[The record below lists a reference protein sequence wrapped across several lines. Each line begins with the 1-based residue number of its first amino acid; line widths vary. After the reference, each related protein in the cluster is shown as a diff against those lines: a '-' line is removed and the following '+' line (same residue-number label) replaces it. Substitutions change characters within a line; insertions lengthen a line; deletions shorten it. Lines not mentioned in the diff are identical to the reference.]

1 MEKIATI
8 NQYYFEEGMTLT
20 KIAEIL
26 NVSTSYIS
34 RILRKNEKYE
44 IEKERRKKQN
54 LLKRR
59 KVQKRLI
66 YANRKTKIDVE
77 YLNVRKKHCEASKEL
92 SKTSTMGKD
101 TLRKWC
107 SSAYIYN
114 PIKNRYEFN
123 SKELLKPADFPK
135 YIKS

>member
-1 MEKIATI
+1 MEKITTI

-44 IEKERRKKQN
+44 IEKEKRKKQN

-59 KVQKRLI
+59 EVQKELI
-66 YANRKTKIDVE
+66 YTNRKTKIDVE
-77 YLNVRKKHCEASKEL
+77 YLNVMKKHSEASKEL
-92 SKTSTMGKD
+92 SKTSIIGKD

-123 SKELLKPADFPK
+123 SKELLKPVDFPK
-135 YIKS
+135 YIYN